1 MNDAASATMQDV
13 RGSEDL
19 AASVVIP
26 LYNEEQILRQNLEIL
41 AACFD
46 RVVGAGKW
54 HFILVE
60 NGSTDATSH
69 LADAAAKRW
78 PPSQAIHLKESN
90 YGIALKT
97 GLRAAATKWV
107 YIVDIEQWDL
117 PFIAWSWRERA
128 SYDVLMAS
136 KRADPSI
143 SRQSY
148 YRRLLSCGLNGLLQL
163 FVQFTGTDTHG
174 PKLLAREPLKPII
187 DACELD
193 RGQYDTELILRAV
206 RSGKR
211 IVEVPFPY
219 RELRPNR
226 NWMVKKIVWNLIA
239 LKRLIEVLKK
249 VPSEGPQRYY
259 RLSREDVLEGCR
271 DILPEI
277 AELGNV

>member
-1 MNDAASATMQDV
+1 MNDAASATMQSV
-13 RGSEDL
+13 RGSEEL

-26 LYNEEQILRQNLEIL
+26 LYNEEQILRQNLAIL

-60 NGSTDATSH
+60 NGSTDATSD
-69 LADAAAKRW
+69 LVDAAVKRW

-90 YGIALKT
+90 YGTALKT
-97 GLRAAATKWV
+97 GLRAAAAKWV

-117 PFIAWSWRERA
+117 PFIAWSWRERTR
-128 SYDVLMAS
+128 YDVMMAS

-143 SRQSY
+143 SRQQY

-193 RGQYDTELILRAV
+193 RGQYDTELILRAI

-219 RELRPNR
+219 REARPNR
-226 NWMVKKIVWNLIA
+226 NWMVKKIVWNLVA
-239 LKRLIEVLKK
+239 LKRLVEVLKK

-259 RLSREDVLEGCR
+259 RLCREDVLEGCR
-271 DILPEI
+271 EILPEI
-277 AELGNV
+277 AELDNV